1 MGGSD
6 VTNDDVV
13 LFHYLWYEFC
23 RGRRGAGR
31 RFSDSAPLEVRIKLP
46 SVGWIKTLI
55 TSGDIYWTAFAGVRT
70 GSHTALRVSPLVR
83 LLLGLPLLLRSRS
96 APRPPLSTY
105 GTNFCRSTVVSGYH
119 CFPNNGS
126 YTFMREISGLARQIT
141 PLRLLLNPSPASS
154 LYVLSTLISSH
165 PWYQAFLG
173 RTKATIFNR
182 MGHFYEPR
190 MQNYKVT
197 Y

>member
-1 MGGSD
+1 
-6 VTNDDVV
+6 
-13 LFHYLWYEFC
+13 
-23 RGRRGAGR
+23 
-31 RFSDSAPLEVRIKLP
+31 
-46 SVGWIKTLI
+46 
-55 TSGDIYWTAFAGVRT
+55 
-70 GSHTALRVSPLVR
+70 
-83 LLLGLPLLLRSRS
+83 
-96 APRPPLSTY
+96 
-105 GTNFCRSTVVSGYH
+105 
-119 CFPNNGS
+119 
-126 YTFMREISGLARQIT
+126 MREISGLARQIT

-197 Y
+197 YYYTFHGLTHLFLEGR